1 MLQPIFPEGLLRPG
15 LEEEKRSAGGD
26 QPSSFLQDHLRREGP
41 GRQKIEFFSPACACQ
56 MLKPILDDGNALE
69 IERSDQMM
77 EKRRLFFGRFD
88 ERYPERR
95 PGDLQD
101 KAGEAGPGPDI
112 DPILSRL
119 RMKEGERRQGIQKM
133 LDDDFAFASESC
145 QIHLSAPP
153 DQFGKV
159 EEELVRLGRRQGD
172 SERRGPRQEERSWV
186 FRNMRTIFG
195 GQFYF

>member
-1 MLQPIFPEGLLRPG
+1 
-15 LEEEKRSAGGD
+15 
-26 QPSSFLQDHLRREGP
+26 
-41 GRQKIEFFSPACACQ
+41 
-56 MLKPILDDGNALE
+56 
-69 IERSDQMM
+69 
-77 EKRRLFFGRFD
+77 
-88 ERYPERR
+88 
-95 PGDLQD
+95 
-101 KAGEAGPGPDI
+101 
-112 DPILSRL
+112 
-119 RMKEGERRQGIQKM
+119 MKEGERRQGIQKM